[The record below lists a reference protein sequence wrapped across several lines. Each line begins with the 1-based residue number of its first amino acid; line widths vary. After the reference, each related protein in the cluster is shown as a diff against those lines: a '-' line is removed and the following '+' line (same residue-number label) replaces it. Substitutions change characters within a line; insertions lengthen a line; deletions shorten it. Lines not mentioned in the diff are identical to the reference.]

1 MTEDIGSD
9 SHRRPS
15 QPEIKMAV
23 MEERLKEAR
32 SRDATIMTQL
42 DILIG
47 KCSKME
53 TSLAVGDQRFQRLEA
68 KHDDTT
74 EAIKAITGRVDA
86 IEQDKRSVTAIIMA
100 TISSIAAGATAWFK

>member
-47 KCSKME
+47 KC
-53 TSLAVGDQRFQRLEA
+53 LEA